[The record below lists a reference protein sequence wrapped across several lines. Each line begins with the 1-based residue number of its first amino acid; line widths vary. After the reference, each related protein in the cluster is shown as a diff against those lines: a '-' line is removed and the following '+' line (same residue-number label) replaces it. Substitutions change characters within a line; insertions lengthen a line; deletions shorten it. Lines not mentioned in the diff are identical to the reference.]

1 MDLSAIDRDVD
12 LIAKAR
18 QWAENGHRV
27 ALATVIATWGSSP
40 RPVGSQLVINDREA
54 FFGSVSGGCIEST
67 ILTEAQFTI
76 RDNSPQRLSIGIDDR
91 KAWDYGLGCGGSIE
105 IYVEPVASWL
115 PVLAAIA
122 ELVDRGQ
129 SFCLITNLCDSSKAL
144 YCPGLPGVSFGLN
157 RDLQSAA
164 GSAIDSG
171 FSRLEKRGDGEFF
184 LHVFSPSP
192 QIIVGGA
199 VHIAQP
205 LVAMAQLMGYACTI
219 VDPRTTFATGQRFPG
234 VDLIVEHPKSALKK
248 IQWHAGTSVVALSH
262 SPQLD
267 DPLLIHAINFSAA
280 YIGALGSKKTH
291 ADRIDRLRKEGFTD
305 RQLDRIH
312 GPVGLDIGSLTPPEI
327 ALSIMAEITQRKRKG

>member
-1 MDLSAIDRDVD
+1 MD
-12 LIAKAR
+12 LIATAR
-18 QWAENGHRV
+18 QWVERGHRV

-76 RDNSPQRLSIGIDDR
+76 RDNIPQRLSIGIGDR
-91 KAWDYGLGCGGSIE
+91 KTWDYGLGCGGSID
-105 IYVEPVASWL
+105 IYVEPVASWQ
-115 PVLAAIA
+115 PVLATLT
-122 ELVDRGQ
+122 ELADQRK
-129 SFCLITNLCDSSKAL
+129 SYCLITNLCDSSKAL
-144 YCPGLPGVSFGLN
+144 YCPDRPDVSFGLD
-157 RDLQSAA
+157 RDLRSAA

-171 FSRLEKRGDGEFF
+171 FSRLEKLAGSEFF
-184 LHVFSPSP
+184 LHVFSPPP

-205 LVAMAQLMGYACTI
+205 LVAMAQLMGYTCTI

-234 VDLIVEHPKSALKK
+234 VDLIVEHPKTALKK
-248 IQWHAGTSVVALSH
+248 IQWHTGTSVVALSH

-267 DPLLIHAINFSAA
+267 DPLLIHAINVDAN

-291 ADRIDRLRKEGFTD
+291 ADRIDRLRKEGLTD
-305 RQLDRIH
+305 GQLDRIH
-312 GPVGLDIGSLTPPEI
+312 GPVGLDIGSRTPSEI